1 MKSPSS
7 DRRVDEVTVAPPA
20 VGRASTAS
28 GPASN
33 PRPQTTAV
41 LSVTWPT
48 VTRSGEAPSASRASK
63 RKRKQVDKRSHLRA
77 ITNR

>member
-1 MKSPSS
+1 MKSASRES
-7 DRRVDEVTVAPPA
+7 RVDAVIVAPFSI
-20 VGRASTAS
+20 GRASTVS

-41 LSVTWPT
+41 LSVTSPT
-48 VTRSGEAPSASRASK
+48 VTRSGEAPSECRA
-63 RKRKQVDKRSHLRA
+63 RKRRMHVNRNGHRRA